1 MARIP
6 IIGEY
11 RSDTGVQLMRA
22 RVLKTTIVLFGFVMS
37 GLATPLLA
45 APDSGIMGKIT
56 IGGSVQESGT
66 VLAYHLATGE
76 VFRGEIG
83 PKGEFSIPGLESG
96 YYDIAVETSD
106 GLYVANQV
114 VNAPPGGT
122 ASVKYELTSS
132 VALGEG
138 PRPFP
143 GSDRQ
148 ASGIAQLT
156 SGGSKGGGGMSGKK
170 VAIWGT
176 AAGVAAVL
184 LLSGGS
190 SGGGSSSPSMPSS
203 F

>member
-1 MARIP
+1 MC
-6 IIGEY
+6 
-11 RSDTGVQLMRA
+11 A
-22 RVLKTTIVLFGFVMS
+22 RVLKTTIVLFAFVLS
-37 GLATPLLA
+37 GLVTPLLA
-45 APDSGIMGKIT
+45 TPDSGIVGKIT
-56 IGGSVQESGT
+56 IGGSVQGSGT
-66 VLAYHLATGE
+66 VLAYHLSTGS
-76 VFRGEIG
+76 VFRGELG
-83 PKGEFSIPGLESG
+83 PKGEFSIPGLENG

-114 VNAPPGGT
+114 VNVPPAGT
-122 ASVKYELTSS
+122 ATVKYDLTTS

-148 ASGIAQLT
+148 ASGIARLI
-156 SGGSKGGGGMSGKK
+156 SGNSKGGGGMSGKK

-176 AAGVAAVL
+176 AGGIAAVL
-184 LLSGGS
+184 LLSGGGS